1 MQKVFDRLL
10 TIKSIVTIMLT
21 IVFCILSLC
30 GTIDGGQFLTI
41 FTVVIGFYFGTQAQ
55 KQAQAAQTA
64 KPTEAAVANVVIEDM
79 AVQSAV
85 DAAVHKE
92 TRPPDESEDVVI
104 AGFAG

>member
-21 IVFCILSLC
+21 IVFCILALC

-41 FTVVIGFYFGTQAQ
+41 FTVVIGFYFGTQSEKRA
-55 KQAQAAQTA
+55 KAEQAAKA
-64 KPTEAAVANVVIEDM
+64 VEPVANVVIEDM

>member
-21 IVFCILSLC
+21 IVFCILALC

-55 KQAQAAQTA
+55 KQAQAEQPA
-64 KPTEAAVANVVIEDM
+64 KPTEAAVANVIVES
-79 AVQSAV
+79 VTEQKEV
-85 DAAVHKE
+85 DAAVHKA
-92 TRPPDESEDVVI
+92 TRPPDPAEQVSE
-104 AGFAG
+104 

>member
-21 IVFCILSLC
+21 IVFCILALC

-41 FTVVIGFYFGTQAQ
+41 FTVVIGFYFGTQSEKRA
-55 KQAQAAQTA
+55 KADQAAKA
-64 KPTEAAVANVVIEDM
+64 VEPVANVVIEDM
-79 AVQSAV
+79 AAQSAV

-92 TRPPDESEDVVI
+92 TRPPDLAEQASE
-104 AGFAG
+104 